1 MARSWRRRMRRGVM
15 WAIVVLLLS
24 GSTLRSEGQGRP
36 GAMPRVR
43 SSDATIASAMA
54 DAESRS
60 ETFRSLVRAIEGTD
74 GIVYVERGRCGHHV
88 PACLTLS
95 IVSAG
100 GFRLLRILVDNSF
113 SLVALMATIGH
124 ELRHALEVL
133 SEPGVRTLTA
143 AYMFY
148 LREAPTANEA
158 FETAAAIRAGAA
170 VASEL
175 SRR

>member
-24 GSTLRSEGQGRP
+24 GSTLRSEGPSGL

-43 SSDATIASAMA
+43 SSDATITSAIA
-54 DAESRS
+54 VAESRS

-95 IVSAG
+95 IVSG
-100 GFRLLRILVDNSF
+100 PGYRLLRVLVDNRFSF
-113 SLVALMATIGH
+113 VSLMATIGH

-148 LREAPTANEA
+148 MREVPTANEA

>member
-1 MARSWRRRMRRGVM
+1 MARSWRRRMRRSVM
-15 WAIVVLLLS
+15 WAIVVLLLT
-24 GSTLRSEGQGRP
+24 GSTLRSEGP
-36 GAMPRVR
+36 NAPSAMPRVR
-43 SSDATIASAMA
+43 SSDATIASAIA
-54 DAESRS
+54 EAESRS
-60 ETFRSLVRAIEGTD
+60 ATFRSLVRAIEGTD
-74 GIVYVERGRCGHHV
+74 GIVYVERGRCGHRV

-100 GFRLLRILVDNSF
+100 GFRLLRVLVDTSF
-113 SLVALMATIGH
+113 SLVSLMATIAH

-148 LREAPTANEA
+148 MREAPTANDA
-158 FETAAAIRAGAA
+158 FETVAAIRAGAA

-175 SRR
+175 GRR

>member
-24 GSTLRSEGQGRP
+24 GSTLRSEGP
-36 GAMPRVR
+36 GGLGATPRVR
-43 SSDATIASAMA
+43 SSDATIASAITA
-54 DAESRS
+54 AQSRS
-60 ETFRSLVRAIEGTD
+60 ETFRSLVRGIEGTD

-95 IVSAG
+95 IVSG
-100 GFRLLRILVDNSF
+100 PGYRLLRILVDNSF
-113 SLVALMATIGH
+113 SFVSLMATIGH

-148 LREAPTANEA
+148 MREAPTQNEA

-175 SRR
+175 ARK